1 MGCLKLSD
9 GASLMHILLWIH
21 TNILGIG
28 TILTFDYDR
37 LCRKG
42 RTGNCNT
49 LKGKEYNG
57 QISNLNFWL
66 GTRNIMEI
74 RIYIGTKNEKSFI
87 KFEKL
92 TEFTELVLECIVWG
106 PESEDMSTFSP
117 MNKCTLRHMS
127 HNWHHQKKWCQ
138 NNMLFLYVHTST
150 FFLSINHIHVL
161 RIQCIRTES
170 NKFGIL
176 LRCHTLIIGTGTI
189 LMKVIVECISN
200 YLSAGMP
207 YTY

>member
-1 MGCLKLSD
+1 MSWLKLSD

-87 KFEKL
+87 NFKKL

-106 PESEDMSTFSP
+106 TFSP
-117 MNKCTLRHMS
+117 INKCTLRHMS

-138 NNMLFLYVHTST
+138 NNMLFLYV
-150 FFLSINHIHVL
+150 
-161 RIQCIRTES
+161 C
-170 NKFGIL
+170 
-176 LRCHTLIIGTGTI
+176 TLI
-189 LMKVIVECISN
+189 LPSF
-200 YLSAGMP
+200 YQ
-207 YTY
+207 

>member
-1 MGCLKLSD
+1 MSWLKLSD

-37 LCRKG
+37 LFRKG

-117 MNKCTLRHMS
+117 MNKCTYFETHVSQLASSKEMVSKQYAVPICAH
-127 HNWHHQKKWCQ
+127 
-138 NNMLFLYVHTST
+138 LFYLLFINKSYTRTTHTMYK
-150 FFLSINHIHVL
+150 N
-161 RIQCIRTES
+161 RIQ
-170 NKFGIL
+170 
-176 LRCHTLIIGTGTI
+176 
-189 LMKVIVECISN
+189 
-200 YLSAGMP
+200 
-207 YTY
+207 

>member
-1 MGCLKLSD
+1 MSWLKLSD

-87 KFEKL
+87 KFKKAHWVHWARIWMHSL
-92 TEFTELVLECIVWG
+92 GAKVWRHA
-106 PESEDMSTFSP
+106 DFSSI
-117 MNKCTLRHMS
+117 NKCTLRHMS

-138 NNMLFLYVHTST
+138 NNMLFLYVHTYST
-150 FFLSINHIHVL
+150 FFLSINHNTRTTHTMYKN
-161 RIQCIRTES
+161 RIQ
-170 NKFGIL
+170 
-176 LRCHTLIIGTGTI
+176 
-189 LMKVIVECISN
+189 
-200 YLSAGMP
+200 
-207 YTY
+207 